1 LNVPATRTFALN
13 LKAGA
18 CTLPLSKLAQLRFRL
33 LKPVGHAHFAIHRH
47 RGGEVFLSL
56 PAIAR
61 AATERAKATVAMG
74 DERAHPARLGECQRL
89 AVMPFSMLAVAAML
103 KMGRDITQQVLRVG

>member
-1 LNVPATRTFALN
+1 VPATRTFALN

-47 RGGEVFLSL
+47 RCGEVFLSL

-61 AATERAKATVAMG
+61 VATERAKAADAEG
-74 DERAHPARLGECQRL
+74 WYDAPRSQRRNLLPQFAEQRLGVLQI
-89 AVMPFSMLAVAAML
+89 
-103 KMGRDITQQVLRVG
+103 GR